1 MRHWKQ
7 RAARLI
13 RRWWS
18 GYPTVSPTALNWNRI
33 DIYIYIY
40 ILFLLFFVEN
50 RNNHRLLTKDGQ
62 FLIRSL
68 LSIVLRSFR
77 RETSSCS
84 FEKFLFDQGEEYWMQ
99 TTREFVFHRF
109 IMSIVNCFENNK
121 RPIRAAIALLTINF
135 ANIRE
140 RERGGEEVMHRNW

>member
-18 GYPTVSPTALNWNRI
+18 GYPTVSPTALNCFEGNRI
-33 DIYIYIY
+33 DIYIYI
-40 ILFLLFFVEN
+40 FFFSYFSS
-50 RNNHRLLTKDGQ
+50 NNHRLLTKDGQ

-140 RERGGEEVMHRNW
+140 RGGERK